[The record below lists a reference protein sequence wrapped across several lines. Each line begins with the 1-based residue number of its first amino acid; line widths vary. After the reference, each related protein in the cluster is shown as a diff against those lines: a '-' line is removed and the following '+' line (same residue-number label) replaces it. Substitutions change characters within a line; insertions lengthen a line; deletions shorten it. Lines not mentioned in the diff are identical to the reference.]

1 MSPTINPLEIAR
13 ETLRLLAA
21 RRIPPTPDNYRI
33 LYNEICGAPDLPP
46 PFPEKHLHS
55 LVSGLPKDAPE
66 QLRLI
71 RELEQAIKYEDWDSF
86 KNHLLVYL
94 QALLDSQRL
103 AWAEL
108 IGDLIRQWELRQINL
123 TTARKRETLTHVLSS
138 TANNPDLL
146 FSRLQGVIR
155 VWAQAATDD
164 SKVETAA
171 AETATALALG
181 QNAATVPAKGNKGEG
196 AEASASDVEQLFHR
210 NALEMLQEL
219 QAMLVVALES
229 SVALLTDESGAQLA
243 DDARRLADEV
253 RIAETLEELQGIFN
267 RIKRFSFQL
276 NVYAGDQVEYRNSL
290 VTLLRLLVDNVGE
303 LVVDDF
309 WLHGQIEAIRNI
321 IDKPL
326 SQRAIDDAERCLRE
340 VIAKQGKI
348 KTSLVEAKDALKT
361 MLTTFV
367 DQLSNLADSTSDYH
381 DKIEVCA
388 QKISAA
394 EDISELQVVITDLMH
409 ETRSIQE
416 NARRSQEEL
425 ESTRMKVI
433 ETEQRISQ
441 LQHELEEASTLVR
454 HDQLTGVLNR
464 RGLEEVFVKECAR
477 ARRHQSPLC
486 VTLLDIDNFKKLND
500 SLGHD
505 AGDEALIHLSKVIRE
520 NLRPQD
526 SIGRYGGEEFVILLP
541 ETELENGIMVITR
554 LQREL
559 TRRIFLHDHEKTLIT
574 FSAGITLWQ
583 DGEAQNVTLKR
594 ADEAMYVA
602 KKTGKN
608 RVVPV

>member
-46 PFPEKHLHS
+46 PFPEKHLHA

-94 QALLDSQRL
+94 QGLLDSQRL

-108 IGDLIRQWELRQINL
+108 IGDLIRQWELRQLNL
-123 TTARKRETLTHVLSS
+123 TTARKRETLAHVLSS
-138 TANNPDLL
+138 TASNPDLL

-164 SKVETAA
+164 AKVETAA
-171 AETATALALG
+171 AE
-181 QNAATVPAKGNKGEG
+181 AATVLALAQTDGTAVRAVTGETAG
-196 AEASASDVEQLFHR
+196 ETGSAVEQLFQR

-229 SVALLTDESGAQLA
+229 SVTLLTDDAGAQLA
-243 DDARRLADEV
+243 DEARRLADEV

-309 WLHGQIEAIRNI
+309 WLHGQIEAIRSI

-464 RGLEEVFVKECAR
+464 RGLEEIFVKECAR

-505 AGDEALIHLSKVIRE
+505 AGDEALIHLSRVIRE

-526 SIGRYGGEEFVILLP
+526 SVGRYGGEEFVILLP